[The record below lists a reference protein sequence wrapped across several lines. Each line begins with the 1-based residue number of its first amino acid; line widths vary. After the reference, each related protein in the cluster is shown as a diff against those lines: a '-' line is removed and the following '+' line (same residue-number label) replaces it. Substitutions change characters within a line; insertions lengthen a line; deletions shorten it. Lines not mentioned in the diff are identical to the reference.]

1 LAQAR
6 EISLLAF
13 PSSEIRSTGSAT
25 TMCNAVVCTPFLG
38 ALAVVAALLVSGWHT
53 VPEGHVGAYWR
64 LGRLLPDVTTP
75 GIHFRLPLVVRW
87 EPIQVTMQTDAVLSI
102 PCGTKG
108 GAMIAFG
115 RVEVVN
121 RLRKEAVYDI
131 LSQYGTQYDKTW
143 IYDKVHH
150 EINQFCSAHS
160 LQEIYID
167 RFNEIDEIMQQ
178 ALQEGCRVYA
188 PGIDII
194 AVRVTKPSIPHAVLR
209 NYEAM
214 EEERTKVMVSE
225 QHRRLVSI
233 EAETLRQ
240 KLVSEAETKLN
251 VTRIENAIK
260 LEERKAE
267 ADAQSYRAKAEAD
280 AESYRLLKQADAESY
295 RQLKQAEGNAQL
307 FTQEYLALRWA
318 DAISNTTKVYFGPS
332 LGGLSS
338 GIMQA
343 ADAVISAMSGGRPA
357 TCSEQGVCSD

>member
-1 LAQAR
+1 
-6 EISLLAF
+6 
-13 PSSEIRSTGSAT
+13 
-25 TMCNAVVCTPFLG
+25 MCNAVVCRIFQVAL
-38 ALAVVAALLVSGWHT
+38 ALAVLVLLFLASGCHT
-53 VPEGHVGAYWR
+53 VPEGHVGAYWH

-75 GIHFRLPLVVRW
+75 GINFRWPLMERW
-87 EPIQVTMQTDAVLSI
+87 EPIQVTMQTDAVLKI

-108 GAMIAFG
+108 GTMITFG

-121 RLRKEAVYDI
+121 RLRKESVYDI

-167 RFNEIDEIMQQ
+167 RFNQVDEIMQQ

-194 AVRVTKPSIPHAVLR
+194 AVRVTKPSIPEAVLR
-209 NYEAM
+209 NYEAL

-240 KLVSEAETKLN
+240 KLVAEAETRLN
-251 VTRIENAIK
+251 VTRIENALK

-280 AESYRLLKQADAESY
+280 AESYQLLKQADAESY
-295 RQLKQAEGNAQL
+295 RQLKQAEANSKL

-318 DAISNTTKVYFGPS
+318 EAVSNTTKVYFGPS
-332 LGGLSS
+332 IGGLAS
-338 GIMQA
+338 GVMQA
-343 ADAVISAMSGGRPA
+343 ADAVMSAMSTGGSGERP
-357 TCSEQGVCSD
+357 TTGSDAHLSAQ